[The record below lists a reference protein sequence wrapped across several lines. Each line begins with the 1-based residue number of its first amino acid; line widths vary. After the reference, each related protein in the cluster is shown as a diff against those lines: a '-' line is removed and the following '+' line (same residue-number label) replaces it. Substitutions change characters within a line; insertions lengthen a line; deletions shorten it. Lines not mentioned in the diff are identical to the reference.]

1 MSSESGGIDATVQG
15 VQDEQSHSHVE
26 RDYRHFV
33 PGAGQVSQPIDVEA
47 WASSLPI
54 DVDAFESSLGQ
65 APVNASGDNVDTS
78 QAPIEEEQ
86 AGTQDPVLRK
96 DGEGE
101 DDKLFQCPI
110 CSDTYL
116 RPVV

>member
-1 MSSESGGIDATVQG
+1 MSSESGGIDATVLRVEDQ
-15 VQDEQSHSHVE
+15 QSRSPVE
-26 RDYRHFV
+26 PDYRHFV
-33 PGAGQVSQPIDVEA
+33 PGAGQVLQPIDVEA

-54 DVDAFESSLGQ
+54 DVDAFESPLDQ
-65 APVNASGDNVDTS
+65 IPVNASADNADSS
-78 QAPIEEEQ
+78 QPPIEEEQ
-86 AGTQDPVLRK
+86 AATQNPVLRK